1 MTRPTLVPELYVT
14 RLESSLDFYLDVL
27 GFELEYAR
35 KEEGF
40 AAISLGAAH
49 LMLEEAPSLERAT
62 ATEFRRGEWRTGNL
76 ERPFGRGV
84 NFEIEVASID
94 AANDRIADKG
104 YSLLLEVHTKTYRLE
119 TAKRTVRRHVQ
130 TRPVAM
136 RFALA
141 TSSAATPNG
150 I

>member
-1 MTRPTLVPELYVT
+1 MTRPALVPELCVT

-27 GFELEYAR
+27 GFELEYER

-40 AAISLGAAH
+40 AAISLGSAH

-62 ATEFRRGEWRTGNL
+62 ATEFERGEWRTGDL

-94 AANDRIADKG
+94 AANDRMADKG
-104 YSLLLEVHTKTYRLE
+104 YPLLLDLHTKTYRMK
-119 TAKRTVRRHVQ
+119 TVKRTVRRLL
-130 TRPVAM
+130 VADPDGYLI
-136 RFALA
+136 RLSQVVSDEPF
-141 TSSAATPNG
+141 
-150 I
+150 